1 MQVTTQIVDP
11 LLMQWPARMVPEMAR
26 SLASP
31 LSQLV
36 FHNVR
41 YRFCPIECAF
51 QCIEAITRT
60 ENKVCMLWK
69 ASGYTLLFLLLAVVV
84 VG

>member
-1 MQVTTQIVDP
+1 
-11 LLMQWPARMVPEMAR
+11 MAR

-41 YRFCPIECAF
+41 YKSLKRHNQGWCVLIAHSW
-51 QCIEAITRT
+51 QSLGMTDLVA
-60 ENKVCMLWK
+60 
-69 ASGYTLLFLLLAVVV
+69 YLLVRLYSSVRHI
-84 VG
+84 